1 MPKGTRCKLLNCLA
15 HFLPPAGQPSTL
27 PPAPP
32 LPSIHSDHPGPHPQ
46 PTHAPPSAPPPH
58 LPLRTPPPPHLLR
71 TSPSAHP
78 PPIPPLR
85 TRAARGGVG
94 GRPREQARHDRRHD
108 PPQQRSHTTSKLPK
122 IYDRKKGINVKSRTP
137 VPVQR
142 PRRHSCGSSR
152 DDAPTRP
159 PHSVW
164 IEQFCTD

>member
-1 MPKGTRCKLLNCLA
+1 MPKGTRCKLFNCLA
-15 HFLPPAGQPSTL
+15 HFLPPAQ
-27 PPAPP
+27 
-32 LPSIHSDHPGPHPQ
+32 
-46 PTHAPPSAPPPH
+46 HAPPGPPPPLHPQRPPGSTSTTNTRATLRTSSPPPPPH
-58 LPLRTPPPPHLLR
+58 PPPPHLLR